1 MLMAIERARELR
13 KIMTP
18 QEVKLWVHL
27 RSWRS
32 RGFHFRRQAPRDG
45 YVLDF
50 ICLGSRI
57 IVEVDGGQHGQQ
69 LYAEKDRRRDSH
81 FEAKGF
87 KILRF
92 WNSDIDHSLDGVL
105 EAIHAEVAARAAPTP
120 ALRADPPPSG
130 EG

>member
-1 MLMAIERARELR
+1 MTIERARELR
-13 KIMTP
+13 KSMTP

-32 RGFHFRRQAPRDG
+32 RGIHFRRQAPRDG
-45 YVLDF
+45 YILDF
-50 ICLGSRI
+50 VCLGSHI

-69 LYAEKDRRRDSH
+69 LHAGKDRKRDKH
-81 FEAKGF
+81 FEAERF

-105 EAIHAEVAARAAPTP
+105 ETINCEVAARAAPTP

>member
-1 MLMAIERARELR
+1 MAIGRARELR
-13 KIMTP
+13 KTVTP
-18 QEVKLWVHL
+18 QEVNLWVHL

-45 YVLDF
+45 YILDF
-50 ICLGSRI
+50 GCLSLRL
-57 IVEVDGGQHGQQ
+57 IVEVDGGQHGQR
-69 LYAEKDRRRDSH
+69 LHAEMDRKRDQH
-81 FEAKGF
+81 FEAEGF

-92 WNSDIDHSLDGVL
+92 WNSDVDHSLDGVL
-105 EAIHAEVAARAAPTP
+105 ETIDHELAVRADPTP